1 MNTTKDNFFDKTTLI
16 IGAISGFI
24 FIGFLDPINWPKQI
38 ALLTFLPFI
47 ALAGF
52 RAYQHYAEYSVVRHQ
67 ILIILMSS
75 SILSVAVIM
84 SKVFEDISWRRTLW
98 GIWGR
103 NNGFLTM
110 IAMLII
116 ALAFSLL
123 NTQRNFGHRF
133 LHSLEFASVIYVI
146 YGLVQWFG
154 ADPVSWSQNNQVFSF
169 FGNTNFAS
177 ALFGLS
183 ASCSLILFVFEQ
195 SKFTL
200 RLTRFIF
207 FVVST
212 CLVVTT
218 KSIQGLGALLIV
230 GLLTIFVWLKI
241 TGIARRL
248 LFFTVAGFFGL
259 VIFLG
264 TMGFGPLGSLIGQY
278 TVQLRFQYW
287 ITGIRIGEISPI
299 WGVGVDSYGDYF
311 RTFRSQA
318 LAERTSI
325 DLITNNAH
333 NVFVQVF
340 SNLGLLGLMTV
351 LVPVLLGVSLSFKSL
366 FSSKTT
372 DIDKGISSIFLA
384 LWAISF
390 FSIDNIS
397 IAVWNYAFLGLVLG
411 LRTRFTKDF
420 LEMPLIA
427 RRKKTDVDFKQY
439 IALGLS
445 GIIFAAGWY
454 SSYPDRSIY
463 RFLSSPIDSQAAG
476 DVLIRANEIAKLA
489 QHPSVLE
496 YEYWYLA
503 SELNKIN
510 STNELF
516 VTLDL
521 ALEKYPNDF
530 NLLDLSAGF
539 REQRG
544 QQVQAI
550 PFRERQLRIEQRHPR
565 IWLSYAYDLR
575 AAGRLSEARAAFEKV
590 KEFQV
595 FLTQDIKDQIPQI
608 EKDFES
614 IPSGN

>member
-1 MNTTKDNFFDKTTLI
+1 MEKTTKFAFDKATALL
-16 IGAISGFI
+16 AIVSGTI

-38 ALLTFLPFI
+38 ALLTIIPFI
-47 ALAGF
+47 ALAGY
-52 RAYQHYAEYSVVRHQ
+52 RAYKESANVSIANYQVRLLLLS
-67 ILIILMSS
+67 IIFTITAIILAKFFEN
-75 SILSVAVIM
+75 LSWTRI
-84 SKVFEDISWRRTLW
+84 LW
-98 GIWGR
+98 GLWGR
-103 NNGFLTM
+103 NNGL
-110 IAMLII
+110 LII
-116 ALAFSLL
+116 TSLFIVALSFSLM
-123 NTQRNFGHRF
+123 NHARTFGSKF
-133 LHSLEFASVIYVI
+133 LHSLELASVIFCS
-146 YGLVQWFG
+146 YGLVQWVG
-154 ADPVSWSQNNQVFSF
+154 SDPVKWSQSNQVFSF

-177 ALFGLS
+177 AIFALS
-183 ASCSLILFVFEQ
+183 ASCFLLLSVLEKSNLV
-195 SKFTL
+195 L
-200 RLTRFIF
+200 RLIRLTF
-207 FVVST
+207 FGISMGLIVA
-212 CLVVTT
+212 T
-218 KSIQGLGALLIV
+218 KSIQGLGAILIV
-230 GLLTIFVWLKI
+230 GLLTLFIWLNIVGLVKKLMFLACAGFLGIFV
-241 TGIARRL
+241 
-248 LFFTVAGFFGL
+248 
-259 VIFLG
+259 FLG
-264 TMGFGPLGSLIGQY
+264 TLGFGPLGNVIGQY
-278 TVQLRFQYW
+278 TVQLRYQYW
-287 ITGIRIGEISPI
+287 LTGIRIGETSPI
-299 WGVGVDSYGDYF
+299 WGVGVDSYGDHF
-311 RTFRSQA
+311 RTYRSQA

-333 NVFVQVF
+333 NVFVQAF
-340 SNLGLLGLMTV
+340 ATLGILGLIAV
-351 LVPVLLGVSLSFKSL
+351 LIPALIGVFISFKTLLSDT
-366 FSSKTT
+366 SSN
-372 DIDKGISSIFLA
+372 IDKGIASVFLA
-384 LWAISF
+384 LWSMSF

-397 IAVWNYAFLGLVLG
+397 IAVWNYAFLGLVLA
-411 LRTRFTKDF
+411 LRTREGNDTSEPPMKV
-420 LEMPLIA
+420 
-427 RRKKTDVDFKQY
+427 KKRHSDIDVKRY
-439 IALGLS
+439 IALLLS
-445 GIIFAAGWY
+445 GILFSSGWY

-463 RFLSSPIDSQAAG
+463 KFLSSPIDSQAAG